1 MRPMAPATKLRRDDD
16 PSSTVTTSINDLE
29 DTLLTEILKRLPNA
43 REAIACTLVSKN
55 WCSPISA
62 PYFGSRF
69 IDYHHKPTEVMV
81 VLVCGDQNQ
90 SFRVARITEFSS
102 ASKEITVEIPVFSW
116 NGFMHWFT
124 DNNMETVVYDPY
136 NYPEKLLH
144 LISNPSFG
152 GSSRV
157 LVNTGAECA
166 AMIWELTDYD
176 RPQWIMKHSVP
187 LEQLFGGL
195 RRRLFARDTAL
206 EWSGFGPL
214 LINPNDN
221 HIAYLEIKGSIC
233 LCNLKRKVVEPVKSA
248 QLCATTFGYHG
259 IHLIPPRTSK
269 SSLFLSLILLHFFS
283 SNGSKRLTIAT
294 PMNRYAQTQKKKKK
308 KSMESHV
315 ERFLNKVSIAC
326 ITIATITLLFLFLQ
340 TPKTC
345 IPPHLHITKPHHR
358 FPSSTCDPSL
368 HRPHIPLAKRNHR
381 LWSSK
386 SWGSQVSSLAT
397 FFQNLQSWSLF
408 HNRSRVLCVSAGA
421 GHEVMALHK
430 LGVGDVTGVELVDSL
445 PLVKRADPNHL
456 PFFDGVFDL
465 AFTRHF
471 DVALFPLRFVSEM
484 ERTVRRGGVCV
495 LVVEECGG
503 GAVDG

>member
-1 MRPMAPATKLRRDDD
+1 MSARSFPALLAVAAAPLRGMAIDGITGNEHAAEEGKGVGEEVEGGVSSDEGVEDEGGSAAGGGEEESGSRNPAAGSVARDKFPVYEIAARNGNDDCSSMDLGERFEAFVRRD
-16 PSSTVTTSINDLE
+16 SACVE
-29 DTLLTEILKRLPNA
+29 QRAMQGNA
-43 REAIACTLVSKN
+43 GR
-55 WCSPISA
+55 
-62 PYFGSRF
+62 
-69 IDYHHKPTEVMV
+69 
-81 VLVCGDQNQ
+81 
-90 SFRVARITEFSS
+90 
-102 ASKEITVEIPVFSW
+102 
-116 NGFMHWFT
+116 
-124 DNNMETVVYDPY
+124 
-136 NYPEKLLH
+136 
-144 LISNPSFG
+144 
-152 GSSRV
+152 
-157 LVNTGAECA
+157 
-166 AMIWELTDYD
+166 
-176 RPQWIMKHSVP
+176 
-187 LEQLFGGL
+187 
-195 RRRLFARDTAL
+195 
-206 EWSGFGPL
+206 
-214 LINPNDN
+214 
-221 HIAYLEIKGSIC
+221 
-233 LCNLKRKVVEPVKSA
+233 
-248 QLCATTFGYHG
+248 
-259 IHLIPPRTSK
+259 
-269 SSLFLSLILLHFFS
+269 
-283 SNGSKRLTIAT
+283 NGSKRLTITT
-294 PMNRYAQTQKKKKK
+294 PMNRYPQTQKKKKKK

-345 IPPHLHITKPHHR
+345 IPPHLHITKPHHK

-386 SWGSQVSSLAT
+386 SWVSQVSSLAT

-503 GAVDG
+503 GGVDGVVGMFQRSKFVRADNITLLGERMTRIVIRVGASSS